1 MLWLGRE
8 GYWGLFGHLF
18 AYNLILLSGAYL
30 CGFFRFKGMAER
42 SERDRFSL
50 ASESRSILLCEP
62 FQYNVVFSTMI
73 LHALEHSTVQWR
85 TAKGTWLQRHMVA
98 MFFYA
103 DLRSLLILKIA
114 NGWVFFGFRIFRMP
128 NSMFEN
134 GILFDIRNYSKIFEK
149 GKFCSKPTAV
159 FHKPCLLFYQFS

>member
-1 MLWLGRE
+1 MVRPGGVL
-8 GYWGLFGHLF
+8 GLFGHLF

-30 CGFFRFKGMAER
+30 CGFFRFKGMAVR

-50 ASESRSILLCEP
+50 ASGSRSILLCEP

-98 MFFYA
+98 MFCYA
-103 DLRSLLILKIA
+103 DLRSFVDFKDCK
-114 NGWVFFGFRIFRMP
+114 WVGFLR
-128 NSMFEN
+128 
-134 GILFDIRNYSKIFEK
+134 
-149 GKFCSKPTAV
+149 
-159 FHKPCLLFYQFS
+159 FSNF